1 MATVRPAGGPGCLF
15 TGYTHDFYV
24 RPVYGRNLVLQHDN
38 GVDAVPFGDTVPGPL
53 PPARPALILSF
64 NR

>member
-38 GVDAVPFGDTVPGPL
+38 GVMPCRSEIPFPAPCRPL
-53 PPARPALILSF
+53 GLR
-64 NR
+64 